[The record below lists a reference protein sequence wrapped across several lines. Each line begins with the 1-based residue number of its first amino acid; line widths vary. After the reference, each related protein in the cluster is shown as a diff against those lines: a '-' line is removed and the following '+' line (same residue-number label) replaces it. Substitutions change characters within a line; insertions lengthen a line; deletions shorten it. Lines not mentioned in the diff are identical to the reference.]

1 MGAQGPPAQGRP
13 AGLPVFTPTGG
24 TRPPAVPLSRSPQ
37 SAAPARAEP
46 GAGRGC
52 PAPARGPAAAP
63 SPVTAGDASDADGSG
78 LSARHIHSGWISPFA
93 AALAG
98 RRVLSRK
105 TGVLE
110 ILGGALNRAARFNGM
125 FTIDPNAAWTLPRVT
140 PEFLRVAEEQ
150 LLGLAPPGPQRPLPA
165 SACSAVTHIPDV
177 PCTPRRVSGPCQG
190 CLPCL
195 LCQGAGPPKE
205 KRPRRPTPAPSLPQC
220 ALRGH
225 RAEQPL
231 RTRKLPKDRQE
242 GFLGLHASKRQE

>member
-105 TGVLE
+105 TGVLV
-110 ILGGALNRAARFNGM
+110 ILGLCEHSGAPVGWESF
-125 FTIDPNAAWTLPRVT
+125 
-140 PEFLRVAEEQ
+140 
-150 LLGLAPPGPQRPLPA
+150 
-165 SACSAVTHIPDV
+165 
-177 PCTPRRVSGPCQG
+177 
-190 CLPCL
+190 
-195 LCQGAGPPKE
+195 
-205 KRPRRPTPAPSLPQC
+205 PS
-220 ALRGH
+220 
-225 RAEQPL
+225 
-231 RTRKLPKDRQE
+231 
-242 GFLGLHASKRQE
+242 